1 VTIEKVHETALA
13 PVTQGDQRRDA
24 LLRALGFDRLNEGQR
39 ELALAICQ
47 QYDLDPMLR
56 HVVMVD
62 GKPYITR
69 DGLLHVAHKSGD
81 FDGIEVDTPT
91 LDPDGRYFR
100 TNCRVYRKS
109 FSRPFA
115 YPGRYPATG
124 GNAKYNE
131 EMAIKVAE
139 VMTLRRA
146 FDVAAPVIEERWDG
160 DFEDVPETP
169 APTTFKDRVAARV
182 AIVSGSPEQPETG
195 ASASGAFV
203 VETPETPVP
212 ARAPV
217 EPVVEV
223 EPEIIPAG
231 GMSLEPDEVVEEEY
245 AEAVEEPEPVVVSP
259 LRQPEPEPDNLDS
272 MQAPTDD
279 STALDLF
286 KSWAGGHDKDLI
298 RAVAR
303 QLFPTLTGFSQL
315 GAGELGA
322 IQREVTKAEQQRDEA
337 SVSARCDDPSPL
349 TDSRCTMD
357 PGHKGVHRHGTRES
371 W

>member
-1 VTIEKVHETALA
+1 MTLEKVPETTMALA

-81 FDGIEVDTPT
+81 FDGIEVDQPV
-91 LDPDGRYFR
+91 LDPDGRYWR

-124 GNAKYNE
+124 GNVKYNE
-131 EMAIKVAE
+131 EMAIKVSE

-146 FDVAAPVIEERWDG
+146 FDVAAPVLEERWDG
-160 DFEDVPETP
+160 DFEDAPETP

-182 AIVSGSPEQPETG
+182 AIVSDSQEQPV
-195 ASASGAFV
+195 ADAIALDALAI
-203 VETPETPVP
+203 ETPETPVP
-212 ARAPV
+212 
-217 EPVVEV
+217 EP
-223 EPEIIPAG
+223 EPEIVVTA
-231 GMSLEPDEVVEEEY
+231 DEVVFAALEEVVEGVVELAEEE
-245 AEAVEEPEPVVVSP
+245 EEEEDEPVVVSP
-259 LRQPEPEPDNLDS
+259 LRQPEPEPESLES

-286 KSWAGGHDKDLI
+286 KSWASGRDKDLI

-322 IQREVTKAEQQRDEA
+322 IQREVMKAEQQRDEA